1 MPVEYRSPTLAQL
14 LRDTITHRL
23 SGVHTAMPGRIER
36 YDSAKQ
42 RVDVQPVLSDKLVTA
57 NDVETSQFP
66 LITDVPLAFFRIG
79 GFFLCAPVKVGDKV
93 WLQFGERSLD
103 RLLTLGYDS
112 DVDPITGSK
121 TTNDPLLRRF
131 SLDDAVAIPADV
143 VTTIQD
149 FSDSALV
156 MGKDGGG
163 PQVAVDDNFAY
174 LGAQSGA
181 NFVAL
186 ANLVKAELDKIQAT
200 LLTGSN
206 SGGPV
211 VFGTP
216 YTASPVAATKGKAV

>member
-1 MPVEYRSPTLAQL
+1 MPIEYRSPTLAQL
-14 LRDTITHRL
+14 LRDAISVRL
-23 SGVHTAMPGRIER
+23 AGIHTAMPGRVESF
-36 YDSAKQ
+36 DAAKQ
-42 RVDVQPVLSDKLVTA
+42 RVNVQIVLSDKLVTA

-66 LITDVPLAFFRIG
+66 VISDVPLAFFRIG
-79 GFFLCAPVKVGDKV
+79 GFFLSAPVNVGDKV

-103 RLLTLGYDS
+103 RLLALGYNS
-112 DVDPITGSK
+112 DVDPATGAK
-121 TTNDPLLRRF
+121 TTNDPNLRRF

-149 FSDSALV
+149 FSSSALV

-163 PQVAVDDNFAY
+163 PQVAVDGSFAFVGGQT
-174 LGAQSGA
+174 GAQ
-181 NFVAL
+181 FIAL

-200 LLTGSN
+200 LATGSN

-216 YTASPVAATKGKAV
+216 YVSSPVAATKAKAV